1 MNQTQMTQYRGIGSR
16 TNEEQH
22 NFRNQDS
29 PTPTNIWNDTLHP
42 DSSIAKAESD
52 IAKFAENSESWN
64 PCSSI

>member
-1 MNQTQMTQYRGIGSR
+1 MKNNTISEIRTLQLQQTQW
-16 TNEEQH
+16 NE
-22 NFRNQDS
+22 
-29 PTPTNIWNDTLHP
+29 TLHP